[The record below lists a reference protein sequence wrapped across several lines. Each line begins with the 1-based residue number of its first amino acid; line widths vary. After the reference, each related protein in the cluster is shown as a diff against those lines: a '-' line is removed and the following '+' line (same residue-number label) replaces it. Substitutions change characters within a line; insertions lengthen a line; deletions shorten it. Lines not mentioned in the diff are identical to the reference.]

1 MLMLL
6 AGLALAACGDDGE
19 DESSSLDPRGGET
32 APAETQPAAEAA
44 PEGCEQVDAPEPK
57 QDGGQSKPKDELDP
71 GRTYTAKVKTNCGTF
86 EFELDVESA
95 PKSTASVVFLAEEG
109 FYDGTVFHR
118 IVPDFVIQGGDP
130 TGSGM
135 GGPGY
140 KTRDKPPGNT
150 KYTKGVVAMA
160 KGGTEPAGTAGSQFF
175 VVTGPG
181 GAQLTPDYAVIGE
194 ITKGQK
200 VVDRIGAL
208 GGPDEQPVAVVVI
221 EKFTVADS

>member
-1 MLMLL
+1 MLL

-19 DESSSLDPRGGET
+19 DESSSLEPRSGES
-32 APAETQPAAEAA
+32 APAETQPADEAEAA
-44 PEGCEQVDAPEPK
+44 PAGCEQVEAPEPK
-57 QDGGQSKPKDELDP
+57 EEGGQSKPKDELDP
-71 GRTYTAKVKTNCGTF
+71 ARTYTATVRTNCGTF
-86 EFELDVESA
+86 EFELDVEAA
-95 PKSTASVVFLAEEG
+95 PKATASVVFLAEEK

-130 TGSGM
+130 TGTGT

-140 KTRDKPPGNT
+140 KTRDKPASDT
-150 KYTKGVVAMA
+150 RYTKGVVAMA

-208 GGPDEQPVAVVVI
+208 GGPDEQPTATVVI
-221 EKFTVADS
+221 EKLTVDDS